1 MSGVIFMVF
10 SNSIALFADHF
21 HPDIVTYS
29 SSSEAELEYP
39 GTRLLRQ
46 PTF

>member
-21 HPDIVTYS
+21 HPGIVTYS
-29 SSSEAELEYP
+29 TNNSSETE
-39 GTRLLRQ
+39 
-46 PTF
+46 